1 MNTYVVRFMGI
12 LLCAMPAMARAQ
24 PADSQK
30 PPPPS
35 QKIPDLRQVK
45 PIIVCGGCDQPFD
58 PATHKDVLET
68 LVASPYM
75 SQLRKALYMQDVV
88 YQFASKAHFDNCDF
102 DNAIAYVGER
112 LDEVDRHV
120 EAARRAKDSGDR
132 ALVESTVKQAFF
144 ALGQAL
150 HGIQDFYAHTNYVEL
165 TVGQAATSKDI
176 PIVSP
181 WQDAGKQ
188 RITALRDQG
197 LVSGYVFW
205 GFPQKCPAGTPSHA
219 ALAKDK
225 ATTPSGAVKVPHLQ
239 NRNRYQIAAQLAR
252 ADSQALIDHAF
263 LRWPL
268 LKEVNGQ
275 YAAFEV
281 LVDRRGL

>member
-1 MNTYVVRFMGI
+1 MNACVIRMMGI
-12 LLCAMPAMARAQ
+12 LLCATPTIACAYQDGMP
-24 PADSQK
+24 K
-30 PPPPS
+30 PPAPPE
-35 QKIPDLRQVK
+35 QIPDLRQVK
-45 PIIVCGGCDQPFD
+45 PTIVCGACDQPFD
-58 PATHKDVLET
+58 PATHKDVLDA

-75 SQLRKALYMQDVV
+75 GQLRKALYMQDVV

-102 DNAIAYVGER
+102 DNAIAYVDER
-112 LDEVDRHV
+112 LKEVDSHV
-120 EAARRAKDSGDR
+120 QDAGRARDGGDQAA
-132 ALVESTVKQAFF
+132 VEENVQKAFF

-165 TVGQAATSKDI
+165 TADKAVRSADI

-181 WQDAGKQ
+181 WLDTGKQ
-188 RITALRDQG
+188 RIAALIEQG

-225 ATTPSGAVKVPHLQ
+225 ATTPSGGIKVPHLQ

-263 LRWPL
+263 GRWPL
-268 LKEVNGQ
+268 LKDVNGQ